1 MESVAVFLREL
12 LAAGRSPATLR
23 SYGMDLLRWW
33 RFLRAVDVDWRR
45 APLVHNVHK
54 TKRPPANAD
63 GRLAWSEP
71 LSLVAGTVVGLT
83 GFEPATSGMSDR
95 SRSSAIRSVSSLQV
109 IDVQPSQLFRPV
121 PLVRV
126 GSTVFRVQIRVHHTR
141 QERFS
146 IARCSAVTSSRLCW
160 VSM

>member
-1 MESVAVFLREL
+1 VESVAVFLREL
-12 LAAGRSPATLR
+12 LAASRSPATLR

-45 APLVHNVHK
+45 APLVHNVHNVHK

-63 GRLAWSEP
+63 GRLDWSEP

-83 GFEPATSGMSDR
+83 GFEPATSGMSNR

-121 PLVRV
+121 PLA
-126 GSTVFRVQIRVHHTR
+126 SDDWT
-141 QERFS
+141 
-146 IARCSAVTSSRLCW
+146 L
-160 VSM
+160 